1 MSKFEA
7 LALDASII
15 RGLEWAGYVDPFP
28 IQEKAI
34 GPLLQGK
41 DVIGQAKTGTGKT
54 AAYGLPLLQRIHLE
68 FQKVQGLV
76 LAPTRELAVQI
87 TQELRKLGHYTGTK
101 LTTIY
106 GGQSINIQLA
116 ALEQGVHVV
125 VGTPGRIIDLMQRRA
140 LILDFVEYVVIDEAD
155 KMLEMGFIED
165 VEYILN
171 AIPSRRQLG
180 LFSATMPEE
189 IIRLSRKY
197 MREPEK
203 ILIDSDEP
211 SVETLEQYFTWAEEE
226 DKFPTLLEILTRE
239 KPVQTI
245 VFCATKHRTHRLFD
259 ELERRHYLAVPLH
272 GDLSQHQ
279 RDHSMHRFRT
289 QHADVLVAT
298 DLAGRGIDIPQVAC
312 VVNYD
317 VPQDPLTYFHRVG
330 RTARAGGAGKAF
342 TLVSQ
347 MEYPDFARI
356 QQMTSVE
363 IKPLRSQDREP
374 DYYQVYY
381 RRRLE
386 PPRSPPER
394 RPYAPRPRQGWRHP
408 HHTTVN
414 RPNSF
419 KWKRFR

>member
-7 LALDASII
+7 LALDARII
-15 RGLEWAGYVDPFP
+15 KGLEQAGYVEPFP

-54 AAYGLPLLQRIHLE
+54 AAYGLPILQRIDLD
-68 FQKVQGLV
+68 FQDIQGLV
-76 LAPTRELAVQI
+76 LSPTRELAVQI
-87 TQELRKLGHYTGTK
+87 TQELRKLGRYTGTK
-101 LTTIY
+101 IATIY
-106 GGQSINIQLA
+106 GGQSVNIQLE
-116 ALEQGVHVV
+116 ALNHGVHLV

-140 LILDFVEYVVIDEAD
+140 LILDFVKYVVIDEAD

-171 AIPSRRQLG
+171 AVPMRKQLS

-197 MREPEK
+197 MKEPEK

-226 DKFPTLLEILTRE
+226 DKLTTLLEILSRE
-239 KPVQTI
+239 RPVQTI
-245 VFCATKHRTHRLFD
+245 VFCATKYRAHRLAQ
-259 ELERRHYLAVPLH
+259 ELERRYHRVVPLH

-279 RDHSMHRFRT
+279 RDSSMHRFRA
-289 QHADVLVAT
+289 QQVDVLVAT

-317 VPQDPLTYFHRVG
+317 APKDPLTYFHRVG
-330 RTARAGGAGKAF
+330 RTARAGGSGKAF

-347 MEYPDFARI
+347 MDHPDFVRI

-363 IKPLRSQDREP
+363 IKPLRPQDRDP
-374 DYYQVYY
+374 DYYQLYY
-381 RRRLE
+381 RRSLE
-386 PPRSPPER
+386 QPYS
-394 RPYAPRPRQGWRHP
+394 RPNRPQYAPPPRQGGRRP
-408 HHTTVN
+408 HHPVN
-414 RPNSF
+414 RPNNF